1 MQKRDWFRWLVG
13 ELQNKYKINV
23 VKTRELYSI
32 DDGFSAVLTVTKE
45 IHKQSFE
52 KEKDKIFDKMKSVS
66 KELEK
71 MKADNLDLNKKN
83 KKLVD
88 TEEEIARELRVA
100 NKTKDMYK
108 QDLEE
113 LKNQLIEKQEKISRL
128 QDKYISHKDE
138 FKKSEND
145 YKIEIAT
152 LNEKL
157 EQLEKIDQ
165 IKTEEIEKL
174 QKELDHIYETIF
186 DSDTKNEQGFFK
198 RIISFFK

>member
-23 VKTRELYSI
+23 VKTREIYSI
-32 DDGFSAVLTVTKE
+32 DDGFSAILTVTKE

-52 KEKDKIFDKMKSVS
+52 KEKDKIFDKMKAVS

-88 TEEEIARELRVA
+88 TEEETARELRVA

-108 QDLEE
+108 QNLEE
-113 LKNQLIEKQEKISRL
+113 LKSDFIETQNKLLEFQKEYINQKEEN
-128 QDKYISHKDE
+128 
-138 FKKSEND
+138 KKSVEND
-145 YKIEIAT
+145 KTEIET
-152 LNEKL
+152 LEEKL
-157 EQLEKIDQ
+157 EQLEKVDQ

>member
-23 VKTRELYSI
+23 VKTREIYSI
-32 DDGFSAVLTVTKE
+32 DDGFSAILTVTKE

-52 KEKDKIFDKMKSVS
+52 KEKDKIFDKMKAVS

-88 TEEEIARELRVA
+88 TEEETARELRVA

-108 QDLEE
+108 QNLEE
-113 LKNQLIEKQEKISRL
+113 LKSDFIETQNKLLEFQKEYINQKEEN
-128 QDKYISHKDE
+128 
-138 FKKSEND
+138 KKSVEN
-145 YKIEIAT
+145 YKTEIET
-152 LNEKL
+152 LEEKL
-157 EQLEKIDQ
+157 EQLEKVDQ

-174 QKELDHIYETIF
+174 QKELDQIYETIF

>member
-23 VKTRELYSI
+23 VKTREIYSI
-32 DDGFSAVLTVTKE
+32 DDGFSAILTVTKE

-52 KEKDKIFDKMKSVS
+52 KEKDKIFDKMKNVS

-88 TEEEIARELRVA
+88 TEEETARELRVA

-108 QDLEE
+108 QNLEE
-113 LKNQLIEKQEKISRL
+113 LKSDFIETQNKLLEFQKEYINQKEEN
-128 QDKYISHKDE
+128 
-138 FKKSEND
+138 KKSVEN
-145 YKIEIAT
+145 YKTEIET
-152 LNEKL
+152 LEEKL
-157 EQLEKIDQ
+157 EQLEKVDQ

-174 QKELDHIYETIF
+174 QKELDHVFEELIK
-186 DSDTKNEQGFFK
+186 SKSGNEQGFFQK
-198 RIISFFK
+198 IISFFG

>member
-23 VKTRELYSI
+23 VKTREIYSI
-32 DDGFSAVLTVTKE
+32 DDGFSAILTVTKE

>member
-23 VKTRELYSI
+23 VKTREIYSI
-32 DDGFSAVLTVTKE
+32 DDGFSAILTVTKE

-52 KEKDKIFDKMKSVS
+52 KEKDKIFDKMKTVS

-88 TEEEIARELRVA
+88 TEEETARELRVA

-108 QDLEE
+108 QNLEE
-113 LKNQLIEKQEKISRL
+113 LKSDFIETQNKLLEFQKEYINQKEEN
-128 QDKYISHKDE
+128 
-138 FKKSEND
+138 KKSVEN
-145 YKIEIAT
+145 YKTEIET
-152 LNEKL
+152 LEEKL
-157 EQLEKIDQ
+157 EQLEKVDQ

-174 QKELDHIYETIF
+174 QKELDHVFEELIKAK
-186 DSDTKNEQGFFK
+186 SGNEQGFFQK
-198 RIISFFK
+198 IISFFG

>member
-23 VKTRELYSI
+23 VKTREIYSI
-32 DDGFSAVLTVTKE
+32 DDGFSAILTVTKE

-52 KEKDKIFDKMKSVS
+52 KEKDKIFDKMKAVS

-88 TEEEIARELRVA
+88 TEEETARELRVA

-108 QDLEE
+108 QNLEE
-113 LKNQLIEKQEKISRL
+113 LKSDFIETQNKLLEFQKEYINQKEEN
-128 QDKYISHKDE
+128 
-138 FKKSEND
+138 KKSVEN
-145 YKIEIAT
+145 YKTEIET
-152 LNEKL
+152 LEEKL
-157 EQLEKIDQ
+157 EQLEKVDQ

-174 QKELDHIYETIF
+174 QKELDHVFEELIKAK
-186 DSDTKNEQGFFK
+186 SGNEQGFFQK
-198 RIISFFK
+198 IISFFG

>member
-23 VKTRELYSI
+23 VKTREIYSI
-32 DDGFSAVLTVTKE
+32 DDGFSAILTVTKE

-52 KEKDKIFDKMKSVS
+52 KEKDKIFDKMKAVS

-88 TEEEIARELRVA
+88 TEEETARELRVA

-108 QDLEE
+108 QNLEE
-113 LKNQLIEKQEKISRL
+113 LKSDFIETQNKLLEFQKEYINQKEEN
-128 QDKYISHKDE
+128 
-138 FKKSEND
+138 KKSVEN
-145 YKIEIAT
+145 YKTEIET
-152 LNEKL
+152 LEEKL
-157 EQLEKIDQ
+157 EQLEKVDQ

>member
-23 VKTRELYSI
+23 VKTREIYSI
-32 DDGFSAVLTVTKE
+32 DDGFSAILTVTKE

-52 KEKDKIFDKMKSVS
+52 KEKDKIFDKMKNVS

-88 TEEEIARELRVA
+88 TEEETARELRVA

-108 QDLEE
+108 QNLEE
-113 LKNQLIEKQEKISRL
+113 LKSDFIETQNKLLEFQKEYINQKEEN
-128 QDKYISHKDE
+128 
-138 FKKSEND
+138 KKSVEN
-145 YKIEIAT
+145 YKTEIET
-152 LNEKL
+152 LEEKL
-157 EQLEKIDQ
+157 EQLEKVDQ

-174 QKELDHIYETIF
+174 QKELDHVFEELIKAK
-186 DSDTKNEQGFFK
+186 SGNEQGFFQK
-198 RIISFFK
+198 IISFFG